1 MRVNVRQEA
10 LKLEWVLHS
19 NSCHTVENIV
29 KSGILLRVT
38 PSLISWY

>member
-1 MRVNVRQEA
+1 MCINVRQEI

-19 NSCHTVENIV
+19 NPCHTVENIV

-38 PSLISWY
+38 MISWY